1 MAYPPTSQKYS
12 SSNQAVNTSFLSE
25 SGRTTRIKLCGI
37 TRPQD
42 AVAAAELGADAIGL
56 VFYRQSPR
64 AVTIQQ
70 SLEIVAELPP
80 ELTLTGLFVDASE
93 DYIRR
98 VVAALPLSLLQFHGS
113 EPAAAC
119 ARYGLPYLKAI
130 RPDPRCPDS
139 GNLEPYRAAF
149 GILWDTYDG
158 LVHGGSGRCG
168 DWSGLPSLMSHQ
180 RNILA
185 GGLTQDNVSLAI
197 SATSPYAVDVSS
209 GIEERPG
216 IKCHVRMRDFI
227 KEVCN
232 AS

>member
-1 MAYPPTSQKYS
+1 M
-12 SSNQAVNTSFLSE
+12 NTRFLSE
-25 SGRTTRIKLCGI
+25 TGRKIRIKLCGI
-37 TRPQD
+37 TRQQD

-56 VFYRQSPR
+56 VFYPQSPR

-70 SLEIVAELPP
+70 ALEIVASLPP
-80 ELTLTGLFVDASE
+80 ELTVTGLFVDASE

-98 VVAALPLSLLQFHGS
+98 TIAALPLALLQFHGS

-119 ARYGLPYLKAI
+119 ALYGLPYLKAL
-130 RPDPRCPDS
+130 RPDPKRPES
-139 GNLEPYRAAF
+139 AKVEPYRDAF

-168 DWSGLPSLMSHQ
+168 DWGRLPDLMSHQ

-185 GGLTQDNVSLAI
+185 GGLTPDNVSLAI
-197 SATSPYAVDVSS
+197 SATRPYAVDVSS
-209 GIEERPG
+209 GIEQQPG
-216 IKCHVRMRDFI
+216 VKCHIRMRDFI